1 MNIII
6 IVFGVLA
13 AFCMGY
19 YVFAA
24 SYAGLGSAF
33 LFFWLLAAIGFAG
46 IMVIAILHKK
56 KHILDVIPKAVK
68 IIVLTLFLAGVLF
81 FTVMECM
88 IISGMRKT
96 ADDGVEYLIVLGAQ
110 VKGTKVTKSLA
121 KRLDAAGDYLMK
133 HPDAKAV
140 CTGGQGPGEDITE
153 ALAMKQYLVQAG
165 IKEDRILLEEKSV
178 NTYENLKFALDIIGD
193 TEAEV
198 AVVTNNF
205 HVYRAMYLAEHV
217 GFKNIQGIAGKSDQ
231 RLLLNYMVREGLA
244 LAKELVLR

>member
-81 FTVMECM
+81 FTVMEGM

-140 CTGGQGPGEDITE
+140 CTG
-153 ALAMKQYLVQAG
+153 AG
-165 IKEDRILLEEKSV
+165 RRYNGSSGHETVSCSGR
-178 NTYENLKFALDIIGD
+178 N
-193 TEAEV
+193 
-198 AVVTNNF
+198 
-205 HVYRAMYLAEHV
+205 
-217 GFKNIQGIAGKSDQ
+217 
-231 RLLLNYMVREGLA
+231 
-244 LAKELVLR
+244 